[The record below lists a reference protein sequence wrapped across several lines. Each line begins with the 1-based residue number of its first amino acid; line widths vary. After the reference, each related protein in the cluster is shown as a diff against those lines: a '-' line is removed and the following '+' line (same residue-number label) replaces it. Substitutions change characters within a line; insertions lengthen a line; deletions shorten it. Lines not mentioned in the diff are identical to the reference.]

1 MGDIAAIV
9 AIIGGVSTAVGFIFK
24 TAIKGSLYPISSRM
38 DSLIDSLDRLNQT
51 FDITHSDSDYVSQA
65 MLSVGLNW
73 DDVTNNDNWHWVSGS
88 VVYYI

>member
-1 MGDIAAIV
+1 
-9 AIIGGVSTAVGFIFK
+9 
-24 TAIKGSLYPISSRM
+24 M